1 MYSPLFSN
9 TSWTREG
16 GGALKRPR
24 QSLTLRNFLMGETGI
39 QITKRQCVEC

>member
-16 GGALKRPR
+16 GGALKRLR
-24 QSLTLRNFLMGETGI
+24 QSLPLWNFLMGETGK
-39 QITKRQCVEC
+39 QITMRQCVED